1 MPIQKCLQLH
11 SQAMKILNQTGPL
24 HENEVRDAISLL
36 VLANETAK
44 RELQWSSWPMTN
56 SLIAKL
62 YFNLKEFELAK
73 RYAEAGLQEYPD
85 DFDSQWVI
93 TGLASQKLF
102 GVTLRNYGLGFLP
115 DGFDKIDLIGMAGKI
130 GLAAFKGGKAAYSQ
144 AAFKKEFEKLLEI
157 FSKICKSGTSA
168 REFCRMS
175 KELII
180 IGDWFVG
187 KKVPASAGNPESIF
201 HEVEFASYC
210 RLNFSEDPNISKTE
224 RKEVERI
231 RLLVKGRIK
240 DLL

>member
-11 SQAMKILNQTGPL
+11 SKAMKILNQSGPL
-24 HENEVRDAISLL
+24 HEYEVRDAVSLL

-44 RELQWSSWPMTN
+44 RELQWNSWPMTN

-85 DFDSQWVI
+85 NFDSQWVI
-93 TGLASQKLF
+93 TGLASYNLF
-102 GVTLRNYGLGFLP
+102 SVTLKNYGLGFLP
-115 DGFDKIDLIGMAGKI
+115 DGFEKIDFIGMAGKI

-144 AAFKKEFEKLLEI
+144 AAFKKEFEKLLDI
-157 FSKICKSGTSA
+157 FSRICKSGTTAS
-168 REFCRMS
+168 EFCRMS

-187 KKVPASAGNPESIF
+187 KKVPATAGSPELIYR
-201 HEVEFASYC
+201 EVESASYC
-210 RLNFSEDPNISKTE
+210 HLNYSGDPNITM
-224 RKEVERI
+224 I
-231 RLLVKGRIK
+231 
-240 DLL
+240 